1 MAIKRHSRVDASF
14 SPSSM
19 TDMMFLLLTFF
30 VVLTTMISPNA
41 IKVLLPQSN
50 GQVKEK
56 PTTSV
61 TITPDLEY
69 SIEGVSVPF
78 AQLESRLQERL
89 AGEQEPIIA
98 LHIDERVP
106 VGKMIEVRN
115 IAARNDFGFII
126 ITRPEER

>member
-56 PTTSV
+56 PITSV
-61 TITPDLEY
+61 TITPDLKY
-69 SIEGVSVPF
+69 YIETEQVSF
-78 AQLESRLQERL
+78 SQLESRLQERL
-89 AGEQEPIIA
+89 AGEENPAFA
-98 LHIDERVP
+98 LHIDETVP

-115 IAARNDFGFII
+115 IAARNDYQFII
-126 ITRPEER
+126 VTRPE

>member
-19 TDMMFLLLTFF
+19 TDMIFLLLTFF

-56 PTTSV
+56 PITSV
-61 TITPDLEY
+61 TVDKNLNY
-69 SIEGVSVPF
+69 FIEAEPVPF
-78 AQLESRLQERL
+78 SQLESRLQERL
-89 AGEQEPIIA
+89 AGEQNPMFA
-98 LHIDERVP
+98 LHLDETVP

-115 IAARNDFGFII
+115 IAARNDFQFII
-126 ITRPEER
+126 VTRPEER